1 MILNEDYEVALE
13 TTSDIIQIVL
23 KKEPFKDVMVNF
35 SNLNIKDD
43 TDKSGLLTYDYSVI
57 NPQQYEYQ
65 ELEENEQFAQYLID
79 VMRSIIEIIANN
91 LEIKE

>member
-35 SNLNIKDD
+35 SNLNIKED

>member
-13 TTSDIIQIVL
+13 TESDIIQIVL

-35 SNLNIKDD
+35 SNLHIKED

>member
-35 SNLNIKDD
+35 SNLNIKEDA
-43 TDKSGLLTYDYSVI
+43 DKSGLLTYDYSVI